1 MALID
6 PELVRQLA
14 DADAD
19 GTVEAVVRLK
29 AVKDAVTPAPDQ
41 TERIT
46 HDLVS
51 RAQRSSG
58 RREYGVNVFRYMGSF
73 AVSGPKV
80 FVEHLIHQPEVA
92 AAVANRQPD
101 TGMIPPASKRPVKLK
116 DVGREQKRRPAR
128 KTSKRRRAPR

>member
-14 DADAD
+14 DAGED

-29 AVKDAVTPAPDQ
+29 AGKGADTPEPDQ
-41 TERIT
+41 TERIAQE
-46 HDLVS
+46 LVS

-58 RREYGVNVFRYMGSF
+58 RREHGVNVFRYMGSF
-73 AVSGPKV
+73 AVSAPKA
-80 FVEHLIHQPEVA
+80 FVEHLIHEPEVA

-101 TGMIPPASKRPVKLK
+101 GGMIPPASKRPAKLK
-116 DVGREQKRRPAR
+116 DVGREPKRRPAR
-128 KTSKRRRAPR
+128 KTSKPRRASR